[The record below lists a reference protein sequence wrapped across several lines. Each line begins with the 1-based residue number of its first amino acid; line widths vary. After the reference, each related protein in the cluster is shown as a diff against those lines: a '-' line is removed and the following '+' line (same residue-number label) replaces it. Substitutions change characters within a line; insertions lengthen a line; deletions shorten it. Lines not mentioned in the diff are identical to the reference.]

1 MDCTNCIYYQACN
14 SIFINFCGKVVN
26 RYKDGCQ
33 NFKSNNEF
41 FIIQKQQFA
50 YWIGKTTTS
59 TNIKTTYNDKVQ
71 DETVRT
77 IVKSVVEWAQQ
88 VYQDCEGPEKLQKA
102 LEKASAILNEK
113 GITISDEELNMLIE
127 SAVYGLKQ
135 GITSTETLLVEGTTE
150 ETKEQE
156 AE

>member
-1 MDCTNCIYYQACN
+1 MNWLDILNQCLDILLPAVASVIAVILGVLAT
-14 SIFINFCGKVVN
+14 K
-26 RYKDGCQ
+26 
-33 NFKSNNEF
+33 
-41 FIIQKQQFA
+41 
-50 YWIGKTTTS
+50 
-59 TNIKTTYNDKVQ
+59 IKTAYNDKVQ

>member
-1 MDCTNCIYYQACN
+1 MNWLDILNQCLDILLPAVASVIAVILGVLAT
-14 SIFINFCGKVVN
+14 K
-26 RYKDGCQ
+26 
-33 NFKSNNEF
+33 
-41 FIIQKQQFA
+41 
-50 YWIGKTTTS
+50 
-59 TNIKTTYNDKVQ
+59 IKTTYNDKVQ

-88 VYQDCEGPEKLQKA
+88 VYQDCEGPKKLQKA

>member
-1 MDCTNCIYYQACN
+1 MNWLDILNQCLDILLPAVASVIAVLLGVLAT
-14 SIFINFCGKVVN
+14 K
-26 RYKDGCQ
+26 
-33 NFKSNNEF
+33 
-41 FIIQKQQFA
+41 
-50 YWIGKTTTS
+50 
-59 TNIKTTYNDKVQ
+59 IKTTYNDKIQ

-102 LEKASAILNEK
+102 LEKASIILNEK

>member
-1 MDCTNCIYYQACN
+1 MNWLDILNQCLDILLPAVASVIAVILGVLAT
-14 SIFINFCGKVVN
+14 K
-26 RYKDGCQ
+26 
-33 NFKSNNEF
+33 
-41 FIIQKQQFA
+41 
-50 YWIGKTTTS
+50 
-59 TNIKTTYNDKVQ
+59 IKTTYNDKVQ

-150 ETKEQE
+150 EKKEQE

>member
-1 MDCTNCIYYQACN
+1 MDWLTILNQCLDILLPAVASVIAVLLGVLAT
-14 SIFINFCGKVVN
+14 K
-26 RYKDGCQ
+26 
-33 NFKSNNEF
+33 
-41 FIIQKQQFA
+41 
-50 YWIGKTTTS
+50 
-59 TNIKTTYNDKVQ
+59 IKTTYNDKVQ

-88 VYQDCEGPEKLQKA
+88 VYQDCEGPKKLQKA

-150 ETKEQE
+150 EKKEQE

>member
-1 MDCTNCIYYQACN
+1 MNWLDILNQCLDILLPAVASVIAVILGVLAT
-14 SIFINFCGKVVN
+14 K
-26 RYKDGCQ
+26 
-33 NFKSNNEF
+33 
-41 FIIQKQQFA
+41 
-50 YWIGKTTTS
+50 
-59 TNIKTTYNDKVQ
+59 IKTTYNDKVQ

-135 GITSTETLLVEGTTE
+135 GITSTETLLIEGTTE
-150 ETKEQE
+150 EIKEQE

>member
-1 MDCTNCIYYQACN
+1 MNWLDILNQCLDILLPAVASVIAVILGVLAT
-14 SIFINFCGKVVN
+14 K
-26 RYKDGCQ
+26 
-33 NFKSNNEF
+33 
-41 FIIQKQQFA
+41 
-50 YWIGKTTTS
+50 
-59 TNIKTTYNDKVQ
+59 IKTTYNDKVQ

-113 GITISDEELNMLIE
+113 GITISNEELNMLIE

>member
-1 MDCTNCIYYQACN
+1 MGWLDILNQCLDILLPAVASVIAVLLGVLAT
-14 SIFINFCGKVVN
+14 K
-26 RYKDGCQ
+26 
-33 NFKSNNEF
+33 
-41 FIIQKQQFA
+41 
-50 YWIGKTTTS
+50 
-59 TNIKTTYNDKVQ
+59 IKTTYNDKIQ

>member
-1 MDCTNCIYYQACN
+1 MNWLDILNQCLDILLPAVASVIAVLLGVLAT
-14 SIFINFCGKVVN
+14 K
-26 RYKDGCQ
+26 
-33 NFKSNNEF
+33 
-41 FIIQKQQFA
+41 
-50 YWIGKTTTS
+50 
-59 TNIKTTYNDKVQ
+59 IKTTYNDKVQ